1 MATTFKKK
9 EELLQEIKLIDYAL
23 VNGYQ
28 IDKEKSTVVWF
39 KMRNEGTGDNIMINS
54 KKNLYYNLDYNNDKG
69 DVIQFTSNRL
79 NGSLNVDNSKEAFY
93 KSLVS
98 LNKTLGIF
106 LQDNSKKI
114 IAEKDKYITKKE
126 QITAIQNTSWNHV
139 PINDYN
145 FLNQRRAI
153 SMETLKSHYFTNRLF
168 NTYVKMPTGHFI
180 TNTAFGKYINNEL
193 VGLEVRNNTIKNVLG
208 DHNGVF
214 YSNTDNMKNIDGI
227 FYAESVIDIASCIEL
242 LNANSNFDQ
251 RKNYCFISFS
261 GNLYESKL
269 KTILQDLDKLP
280 ITKNTEYISI
290 TDNDF
295 DKEENKKPG
304 KDYDVLFT
312 AALINKHITPLNYS
326 SNDTFY
332 NFEFTHKK
340 DINLDAL
347 KDIVKEH
354 AKVISSTI
362 PIKEQYGKFIILK
375 EEGNTLTLNLPKS
388 LPLEQISFK
397 PILQAIK
404 AQNLYISHKPKIAND
419 WNDELKRKKGIPII
433 EDEKIK
439 KNSNKKTHGNKI

>member
-1 MATTFKKK
+1 METTFKKK

-28 IDKEKSTVVWF
+28 IDKEKSTVAWI

-54 KKNLYYNLDYNNDKG
+54 KKNLYYNMDYQNDKG
-69 DVIQFTSNRL
+69 DVIQFTCNRL
-79 NGSLNVDNSKEAFY
+79 NGSVSVDNSKEAFY
-93 KSLVS
+93 KSIVS
-98 LNKTLGIF
+98 LNKTLGNF
-106 LQDNSKKI
+106 LQDDNKKI
-114 IAEKDKYITKKE
+114 IADKDKYITKKE
-126 QITAIQNTSWNHV
+126 QITAIQKTSWNHV

-145 FLNQRRAI
+145 FLNQKRAI
-153 SMETLKSHYFTNRLF
+153 SMETLKSDYFTDRLF
-168 NTYVKMPTGHFI
+168 NTYVKMPSGHLI

-214 YSNTDNMKNIDGI
+214 YSNTDNMKSIDGI

-242 LNANSNFDQ
+242 LNANSNFNKQ
-251 RKNYCFISFS
+251 KNYCFISFS

-269 KTILQDLDKLP
+269 NTILQDLDKLP

-312 AALINKHITPLNYS
+312 AALINKNITPLNYT

-332 NFEFTHKK
+332 NFEFTQKK
-340 DINLDAL
+340 DIDVSAL
-347 KDIVKEH
+347 KDIVAAH

-362 PIKEQYGKFIILK
+362 PLTEQYGKFIILK
-375 EEGNTLTLNLPKS
+375 EDENILSLNLPKG

-397 PILQAIK
+397 PILQAID
-404 AQNLYISHKPKIAND
+404 AQHLYIAHKPKIAND
-419 WNDELKRKKGIPII
+419 WNDELKRKKGMPII
-433 EDEKIK
+433 KEDKIK
-439 KNSNKKTHGNKI
+439 TNSNKKTHGNKI

>member
-1 MATTFKKK
+1 MKTNFKSKH
-9 EELLQEIKLIDYAL
+9 ELLHEINLIDYAL

-28 IDKEKSTVVWF
+28 IDKEKSTVAWF

-106 LQDNSKKI
+106 LQDNNKKI

-168 NTYVKMPTGHFI
+168 NTYVKMPTGHLI

-242 LNANSNFDQ
+242 LNANSNFDKQ
-251 RKNYCFISFS
+251 KNYCFISFS

-269 KTILQDLDKLP
+269 QTILQDLDKLP

-347 KDIVKEH
+347 KDIVTEH

-362 PIKEQYGKFIILK
+362 PIKEQYGKFIIIK

-397 PILQAIK
+397 PILKTIK

-419 WNDELKRKKGIPII
+419 WNDELKRKKGIPIM